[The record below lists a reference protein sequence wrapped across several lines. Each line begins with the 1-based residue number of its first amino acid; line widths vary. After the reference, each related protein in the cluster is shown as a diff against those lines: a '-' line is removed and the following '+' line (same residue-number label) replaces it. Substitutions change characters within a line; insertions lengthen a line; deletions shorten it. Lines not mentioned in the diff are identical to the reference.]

1 MARSRYSTSYSI
13 GNVNLAKVTFK
24 MVDGSEKDTWFVYGR
39 GYAHFSKYQPNQ
51 AWKDEIGS
59 GAHAVHNLEYI
70 FGE

>member
-1 MARSRYSTSYSI
+1 
-13 GNVNLAKVTFK
+13 

-39 GYAHFSKYQPNQ
+39 GYAHFSKYQPTQ

-70 FGE
+70 CGN